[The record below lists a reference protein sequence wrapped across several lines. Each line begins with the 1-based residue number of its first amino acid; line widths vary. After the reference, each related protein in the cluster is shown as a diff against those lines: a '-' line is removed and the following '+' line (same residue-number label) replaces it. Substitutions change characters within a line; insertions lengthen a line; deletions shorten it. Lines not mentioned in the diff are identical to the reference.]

1 MEMIEYNEGLKPL
14 EKLLGEIDRPGDYC
28 THGSLYVPMP
38 LLQVEG
44 VGAISFP
51 VPAVQAEALVAA
63 AERAP
68 YGKGART
75 LVDSGVRNCWQIE
88 PKRVHPGGRAWA
100 DTFGRILAL
109 ATEGLGCPGLRA
121 ELYKLL
127 VYEPGGFFVSHR
139 DTEKEDGMVATLVVA
154 FPAAGS
160 GGDLVIR
167 HQGRETVVDMN
178 LSEPSELAYAAF
190 YADCE
195 HEILPVT
202 DGYRICLVYNLILTE
217 SESLGAPDYGAQ
229 VVALASVLSDWSRD
243 PDRSKKIVWLLEHD
257 YSAAG
262 LSFETL
268 KNMDAAVARVLGA
281 AADRSGCAMHAALVH
296 TEETGSAEDYGY
308 DDWDSGSG
316 DDADFEVVEVIEVTN
331 WLDSWAAP
339 GGGHPDYGRV
349 PVVDGELMPPGG
361 LDDAE
366 PDQQRLHEATGNGG
380 ATYERSYL
388 HAALVV
394 WPRAETLDVLAQGGI
409 AGATEFVAEEHEAAD
424 SDHARSL
431 AARLVDIWPQKEW
444 RDRSWHAN
452 CSRGIELLHSIGDT
466 ALLSRFLRE
475 VLLQGYAPEVN
486 DALVAAST
494 SLDPEVMREFL
505 PGLASAHFGRSSAGI
520 LDLTWRLCER
530 LAGDEPWDEVFRA
543 TAHAACDSLPLAF
556 AREESR
562 GRTLFA
568 PGRQRLGVEGV
579 RDLFRLAWRFGLE
592 SQADEAAE
600 LIAARSE
607 GVSPDRELPQA
618 LERLKNVRGGGNA
631 YETLWRR
638 AADFLLA
645 RSEAPPAPPSDWAI
659 SDNVSCKCEHCKEL
673 KAFCRDPVATVHR
686 FSVRGDLRSHLMA
699 RIDED
704 RLDISYEEEE
714 QGRPYKLKCT
724 KNRASFERRLE
735 EYAEDV
741 EEMRRLAAAAAK
753 ESPDRLQAAV
763 GRAG

>member
-1 MEMIEYNEGLKPL
+1 MELIEYNEGLKPL
-14 EKLLGEIDRPGDYC
+14 EELLREIDRPGDYC
-28 THGSLYVPMP
+28 THGSLCVPMP
-38 LLQVEG
+38 LLRIDG
-44 VGAISFP
+44 VGTISFP
-51 VPAVQAEALVAA
+51 VPAVQAEALVAT

-75 LVDSGVRNCWQIE
+75 LVDSKVRNCWQVD
-88 PKRVHPGGRAWA
+88 PKRVHPGGRTWA
-100 DTFGRILAL
+100 ETFGRILEL

-202 DGYRICLVYNLILTE
+202 EGYRICLVYNLVLTE
-217 SESLGAPDYGAQ
+217 SESFGAPDYEPQ
-229 VVALASVLSDWSRD
+229 VAALASVLSDWSRD
-243 PDRSKKIVWLLEHD
+243 PERSKKIVWLLEHD

-268 KNMDAAVARVLGA
+268 KNMDAAVARVLGEA
-281 AADRSGCAMHAALVH
+281 AERAGCATYAALVH
-296 TEETGSAEDYGY
+296 TEETGSAESYGY
-308 DDWDSGSG
+308 DSWDSESE
-316 DDADFEVVEVIEVTN
+316 DDADFEVVEVVEVAN
-331 WLDSWAAP
+331 WLDGWAAP
-339 GGGHPDYGRV
+339 GGGRPDYGNV
-349 PVVDGELMPPGG
+349 PVLDGELMPVGG

-380 ATYERSYL
+380 ASYERSYL

-394 WPRAETLDVLAQGGI
+394 WPRAETLDVLVQGGI
-409 AGATEFVAEEHEAAD
+409 AGAMEFVAGEAGG
-424 SDHARSL
+424 SGPARAL
-431 AARLVDIWPQKEW
+431 AVRLVDLWPQKKW
-444 RDRSWHAN
+444 RDSQWHAN
-452 CSRGIELLHSIGDT
+452 CSRGIELLHSIGD
-466 ALLSRFLRE
+466 AVLLSRFLRE
-475 VLLQGYAPEVN
+475 VLLPDYDPGVN

-494 SLDPEVMREFL
+494 GLDPESMREFL
-505 PGLASAHFGRSSAGI
+505 SGLASEHFGRSSAGI

-530 LAGDEPWDEVFRA
+530 LAGDEPWDGIFRA
-543 TAHAACDSLPLAF
+543 TARAACESLPLALT
-556 AREESR
+556 REKPDRS
-562 GRTLFA
+562 A
-568 PGRQRLGVEGV
+568 WSVPDRQRLGAEGV

-592 SQADEAAE
+592 GLADEAAE
-600 LIAARSE
+600 MIAARPE
-607 GVSPDRELPQA
+607 EVSPDRELPQA
-618 LERLKNVRGGGNA
+618 LERLKNLPGGGGA
-631 YETLWRR
+631 YEILWRR

-645 RSEAPPAPPSDWAI
+645 RSETPPTSPSDWTI
-659 SDNVSCKCEHCKEL
+659 SGNVGCKCEHCKEL
-673 KAFCRDPVATVHR
+673 KAFCRDPVAMVHR
-686 FSVRGDLRSHLMA
+686 FSVRGDLRGHLMA
-699 RIDED
+699 RIDEN
-704 RLDISYEEEE
+704 RLDIDYEEEE

-741 EEMRRLAAAAAK
+741 EEMRRLVAAAAK

-763 GRAG
+763 DRAE

>member
-1 MEMIEYNEGLKPL
+1 
-14 EKLLGEIDRPGDYC
+14 
-28 THGSLYVPMP
+28 MP
-38 LLQVEG
+38 LLQIEG
-44 VGAISFP
+44 VGTISFP
-51 VPAVQAEALVAA
+51 VPAVQAEALVAM

-75 LVDSGVRNCWQIE
+75 LVDSGVRNCWQID
-88 PKRVHPGGRAWA
+88 PKRVHPGGRTWA
-100 DTFGRILAL
+100 DTFGRILEL

-202 DGYRICLVYNLILTE
+202 EGYRICLVYNLVLTE
-217 SESLGAPDYGAQ
+217 SESFGAPDYEPQ
-229 VVALASVLSDWSRD
+229 VAALASVLSDWSRD
-243 PDRSKKIVWLLEHD
+243 PERSKKIVWLLEHD

-268 KNMDAAVARVLGA
+268 KNMDAAVARVLGEA
-281 AADRSGCAMHAALVH
+281 AERAGCATYAALVH
-296 TEETGSAEDYGY
+296 TEETGSAESYGY
-308 DDWDSGSG
+308 DPWDSESE
-316 DDADFEVVEVIEVTN
+316 DDADFEVVEVVEVAN

-339 GGGHPDYGRV
+339 GGGRPDYGNV
-349 PVVDGELMPPGG
+349 PVLDGELMPIGG

-380 ATYERSYL
+380 ASYERSYL

-394 WPRAETLDVLAQGGI
+394 WPRAETLDVLVQGGI
-409 AGATEFVAEEHEAAD
+409 AGAMEFVAGEAGG
-424 SDHARSL
+424 SGPARAL
-431 AARLVDIWPQKEW
+431 AVRLVDLWPQKKW
-444 RDRSWHAN
+444 KDSQWHAN
-452 CSRGIELLHSIGDT
+452 CSRGIELLHSIGD
-466 ALLSRFLRE
+466 AVLLSRFLRE
-475 VLLQGYAPEVN
+475 VLLPDYDPGVN

-494 SLDPEVMREFL
+494 GLDPESMREFL
-505 PGLASAHFGRSSAGI
+505 SGLASRHFGRSSAGI

-530 LAGDEPWDEVFRA
+530 LAGDEPWDGIFRS
-543 TAHAACDSLPLAF
+543 TVRAACESLPLALT
-556 AREESR
+556 REKPDRS
-562 GRTLFA
+562 A
-568 PGRQRLGVEGV
+568 WSVPDRQRLGAEGV

-592 SQADEAAE
+592 SLADEAAE

-607 GVSPDRELPQA
+607 GASPDRELPQA
-618 LERLKNVRGGGNA
+618 LERLKKVRGEGAA

-645 RSEAPPAPPSDWAI
+645 RSETPPMSPSDWTI

-673 KAFCRDPVATVHR
+673 RAFCRDPVAKVHR
-686 FSVRGDLRSHLMA
+686 FSVRGDLRAHLMA
-699 RIDED
+699 RIDES
-704 RLDISYEEEE
+704 RLDIDYEEEQ

-741 EEMRRLAAAAAK
+741 EEMRRLVAAAGKA
-753 ESPDRLQAAV
+753 SSDGLQAAV